1 MHSYINICPCMHIC
15 VCVCIYR
22 APNYP
27 GRPHPEGGVG
37 GEPKKKGGTQ
47 NSSKTQRISR
57 KCGALLAVLTGN
69 LWAAGSITLATQGRG
84 GDWSRQRATSS
95 CLKSKKVQN
104 VVLET
109 CLVAAL
115 TSVKVCRCPVKCLQS
130 NMSPGTAQISSKSRR
145 RCSLYLTR
153 NRPKF
158 Y

>member
-47 NSSKTQRISR
+47 NSSETQRISR

-69 LWAAGSITLATQGRG
+69 LRAAGSITLASQGRG

-95 CLKSKKVQN
+95 CLKSKKSPKSYLGDTSGGSFN
-104 VVLET
+104 VSEG
-109 CLVAAL
+109 
-115 TSVKVCRCPVKCLQS
+115 LQMPREVS
-130 NMSPGTAQISSKSRR
+130 AEQHVPRHSPNKQQKQKAMQFVF
-145 RCSLYLTR
+145 
-153 NRPKF
+153 N
-158 Y
+158 

>member
-69 LWAAGSITLATQGRG
+69 LRAAGSITLASQGRG

-95 CLKSKKVQN
+95 CLKSNPKS
-104 VVLET
+104 
-109 CLVAAL
+109 CLGDTSGGSF
-115 TSVKVCRCPVKCLQS
+115 TSVKVCRCPLKYLQS
-130 NMSPGTAQISSKSRR
+130 NMSPGTAQTSSNSRR
-145 RCSLYLTR
+145 QCSLYLTR
-153 NRPKF
+153 NRPKV